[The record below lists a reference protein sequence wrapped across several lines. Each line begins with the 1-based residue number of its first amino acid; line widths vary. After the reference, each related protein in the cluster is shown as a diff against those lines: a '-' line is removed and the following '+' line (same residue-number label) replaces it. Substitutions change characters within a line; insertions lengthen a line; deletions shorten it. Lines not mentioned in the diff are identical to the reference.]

1 MVCQAMI
8 KTKRRDKK
16 KKNATTLDENSFI
29 IIINLKKLKLPFPK
43 EARTNKGNKKFG
55 NQSTI

>member
-8 KTKRRDKK
+8 KTKRRDK

-43 EARTNKGNKKFG
+43 EARSNKGNNKFG